1 MTPQQIEQI
10 LDKLIRDVEASVHA
24 FYRGDV
30 RQHTQRV
37 RTDTF
42 RNEAREALLTGDA
55 NSTPT
60 PMRSATPIS
69 LSPAQPMIAG
79 MSPDEAAATMRCV
92 LGWLPVGVP
101 TQANPQSK
109 CITAAR
115 EIMPTWGE
123 RERARLALK
132 RLGG

>member
-10 LDKLIRDVEASVHA
+10 LDKLIHDVEASVHA

-42 RNEAREALLTGDA
+42 RNEAREALLTADA
-55 NSTPT
+55 NSAPT

-69 LSPAQPMIAG
+69 SSPAQPMIAG
-79 MSPDEAAATMRCV
+79 MSPDEATATMRCV
-92 LGWLPVGVP
+92 MGWLPVGVP

-109 CITAAR
+109 CISAAK